1 MRSLLCKTC
10 ISFPR
15 RLAMGFFMADEEQIL
30 SVHVIIM
37 QAKWGNTFICSTVKS
52 SQSSHLYLYSAFNN
66 TNCNKALHNIKIG
79 KFVNN
84 VK

>member
-1 MRSLLCKTC
+1 
-10 ISFPR
+10 
-15 RLAMGFFMADEEQIL
+15 
-30 SVHVIIM
+30 M
-37 QAKWGNTFICSTVKS
+37 QTTDVYKVVVNANGQNVSYDICSVCVCVCVSESVK
-52 SQSSHLYLYSAFNN
+52 SSHLYLYSAFNN